1 MYGDSCY
8 VNSLVVK
15 INSPEWDDGT
25 MMGASPPEEQ
35 HSPVE
40 EVVVVRRNQ
49 KRTKNFSGKE
59 DEGLV
64 SAWLNVSKDVVQGIE
79 QSRCAYWKRIY
90 DYFHANKDFTSDRS
104 QNSLMH
110 RWSTIQENVTKFEGC
125 LSRIGDRK
133 QSWVSSQD
141 KIMHAC
147 ALYKAEDENHRP
159 FHMMHCWNLLRNQQK
174 WIDRSSQLPSHKK
187 QKITNNS
194 SLGMS
199 TTTTDDT
206 AAAPPPPGFE
216 LSKTPESINAPPRCE
231 LSERPENRKGEKEK
245 LRRGGDV
252 VFVEDLDDLLA
263 KKKEA
268 DAEKELKKD
277 ERYKQSHAL
286 EQEKVALE
294 QAKVANETKNLEM
307 RSKELELKTK
317 EIDLKRMLEEERIMT
332 MDISA
337 MSGLQQQ
344 YYKSLQEEI
353 VTRRFNSSG

>member
-1 MYGDSCY
+1 
-8 VNSLVVK
+8 
-15 INSPEWDDGT
+15 
-25 MMGASPPEEQ
+25 
-35 HSPVE
+35 
-40 EVVVVRRNQ
+40 
-49 KRTKNFSGKE
+49 
-59 DEGLV
+59 
-64 SAWLNVSKDVVQGIE
+64 
-79 QSRCAYWKRIY
+79 
-90 DYFHANKDFTSDRS
+90 
-104 QNSLMH
+104 
-110 RWSTIQENVTKFEGC
+110 
-125 LSRIGDRK
+125 
-133 QSWVSSQD
+133 
-141 KIMHAC
+141 MHAC

-277 ERYKQSHAL
+277 ERYIQSHAL